1 MRTPDEQTSSS
12 PRQDIRSEP
21 VRESRSS
28 EDTYPDKKAG
38 QIADRSPEG
47 RPANPDLGPSGIV
60 KLMVAAVTVV
70 LAASGLTWAAV
81 GPDAAL
87 GVLIV
92 GLLLAV
98 VVNPVIYASALRAK
112 ERADAGNHR

>member
-1 MRTPDEQTSSS
+1 MRTPDDQSAT
-12 PRQDIRSEP
+12 PRTDIRSEP

-28 EDTYPDKKAG
+28 EETYPDKKAG
-38 QIADRSPEG
+38 RIADVSPEG

-60 KLMVAAVTVV
+60 KLMIAAMGVV
-70 LAASGLTWAAV
+70 LLASGLTWAVV

-87 GVLIV
+87 GLLIV
-92 GLLLAV
+92 GLLLAI

-112 ERADAGNHR
+112 ERGQVENTR